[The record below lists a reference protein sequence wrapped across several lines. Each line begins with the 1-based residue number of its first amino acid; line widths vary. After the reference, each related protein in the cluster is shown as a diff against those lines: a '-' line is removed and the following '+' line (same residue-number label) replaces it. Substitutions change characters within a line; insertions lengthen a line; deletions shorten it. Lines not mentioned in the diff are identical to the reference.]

1 MKDRAT
7 QAHAP
12 QGPDLRVQLITFP
25 GCPNATAARAALD
38 QALAAVGIADRTEE
52 VNTSSPE
59 TPESLRGWGSPTIL
73 LNGEDVGGQVAS
85 TGTSCRFYRDD
96 DGHVQGSPP
105 ASLLT
110 AAVLRAV
117 SRAKETVAQS

>member
-1 MKDRAT
+1 M
-7 QAHAP
+7 AHAP
-12 QGPDLRVQLITFP
+12 HGPTVRIQLITFP

-38 QALAAVGIADRTEE
+38 QALAAAGIADRIEE

-73 LNGEDVGGQVAS
+73 LNGEDVGGQAAP
-85 TGTSCRFYRDD
+85 TGPSCRLYSDEH
-96 DGHVQGSPP
+96 GKVHGAPP

-110 AAVLRAV
+110 AAVLRAIKG
-117 SRAKETVAQS
+117 RH